1 MSDPRSA
8 KDDISLMQAMAAG
21 DASALSIF
29 YDRHSPLVYATCVR
43 MLSDR
48 ATADEL
54 LVDVFHELWLRAPQY
69 DVTRS
74 NPVTFLLTLTRSR
87 AIDRRRSM
95 GKRSNLKLAGEEAAS
110 QTADPRPTAAEAVVA
125 NENAAIVR
133 KALESLEPAQRR
145 AIECAYY
152 DGLSHTEIAD
162 LLGKPLG
169 TVKTYIRQGL
179 IHLRGYLRN
188 DTEDGRSTERPT

>member
-1 MSDPRSA
+1 MA
-8 KDDISLMQAMAAG
+8 AMAAG
-21 DASALSIF
+21 DATALSVF

-43 MLSDR
+43 VLNDR

-54 LVDVFHELWLRAPQY
+54 LVDVFHEFWTRAQQY
-69 DVTRS
+69 DATRA

-95 GKRSNLKLAGEEAAS
+95 GKRSNLRLASEDAAS
-110 QTADPRPTAAEAVVA
+110 DKADPRPTAADAAVT

-133 KALESLEPAQRR
+133 KALETLEPDQRQ
-145 AIECAYY
+145 AIECAFY

-162 LLGKPLG
+162 LLHKPLG
-169 TVKTYIRQGL
+169 TIKTYIRQGL
-179 IHLRGYLRN
+179 IRLRGCLRN
-188 DTEDGRSTERPT
+188 DTEDDRSTDRPS